1 MEPKIGKYYYH
12 YKHDD
17 NDVCDHAYF
26 IDDLAYDLENDRE
39 VLLYKPLY
47 ELVID
52 GIEVKNGVRSIV
64 NFTDMVTREGK
75 TFARF
80 SKVTDPEIISKL
92 ESKKKEL
99 YG

>member
-1 MEPKIGKYYYH
+1 MKPQVGEYYYH
-12 YKHDD
+12 FKHDD
-17 NDVCDHAYF
+17 SDVCDHAYF
-26 IDDLAYDLENDRE
+26 IEGLAYDLENDRE

-52 GIEVKNGVRSIV
+52 GVKVETGVRSIT
-64 NFTDMVTREGK
+64 NFTEMVTRDGK

-92 ESKKKEL
+92 ELRKKEL